1 MALNRN
7 TAKAKPAGARK
18 KRWHFRGV
26 TSDGAEHPDSLAG
39 RAGHWARQSSG
50 AEPEVGGEGQRQ
62 GRVPATEGQRQ
73 GPDAQHE
80 ARPALG

>member
-1 MALNRN
+1 MGQSIQ
-7 TAKAKPAGARK
+7 TA
-18 KRWHFRGV
+18 WQEEQV
-26 TSDGAEHPDSLAG
+26 TGPD
-39 RAGHWARQSSG
+39 RAVGLR
-50 AEPEVGGEGQRQ
+50 PEVGGEGQRQ

>member
-7 TAKAKPAGARK
+7 TAKAKPVGARK

-50 AEPEVGGEGQRQ
+50 GEAGSGWGGAKAG
-62 GRVPATEGQRQ
+62 Q
-73 GPDAQHE
+73 GPCH
-80 ARPALG
+80 